1 MIDNL
6 QYYPTP
12 LALAIKAWKLFKNK
26 HFIRVLEPSCGEGH
40 LVTHTEQKGEETI
53 VTQMVNVALKVE
65 HEGQFYRRSNI
76 NIDCIEVDV
85 SKHHIL
91 RQKGLEVVG
100 LDFLK
105 FKQGAIYSH
114 IILNPPFTN
123 GVQHVL
129 HAWNILYDGEIVAII
144 NAETIKNAFSKERQH
159 LVNLIEKYGSVEF
172 LQEEFVEAERKTEV
186 EIALVYLRK
195 ESSVGQDVCGDILDK
210 LKRDRTEED
219 NLMEDYR
226 EINAVVLPKSFV
238 ENQVN
243 AFNAA
248 VLASKEAIFSRQ
260 RAGFYANILGQTME
274 RIDGGNGLNK
284 AETVKEISKS
294 IHEEYRE
301 LKNRAWT
308 SILRSTEVTSRL
320 SSEAQKRLTKEFE
333 VIKCLE
339 FDVANIYGFLA
350 GLSEKQGD
358 IQLNMACDVF
368 DIITRYHSDNTV
380 FYMGWKSNDKHR
392 TCGMS
397 IKTTRFILPNNKT
410 WMKSS
415 LDWDATQRL
424 GDIDKVFAM
433 LDGKYEPEVSLV
445 SVFENQMQALRDGKR
460 IDASYFSVRY
470 YPGIGT
476 IHFFPK
482 EKKIIDRLN
491 RLVGRHREWL
501 PPEGDKVNEAFW
513 VQYDNAENFDKEFRA
528 ELKSKATSRYDDPLW
543 GITSHHNDNRDAASK
558 KACDAIETV
567 LERHGININAVISK
581 DEVLMLE
588 AA

>member
-1 MIDNL
+1 MRHDNL
-6 QYYPTP
+6 QFYPTP
-12 LALAIKAWKLFKNK
+12 LALATKAWKLFKNK
-26 HFIRVLEPSCGEGH
+26 HFIRVLEPSGGEGH

-53 VTQMVNVALKVE
+53 VTQMVNMALKVE
-65 HEGQFYRRSNI
+65 HEGQYYHRREV
-76 NIDCIEVDV
+76 NIDCLEVDV
-85 SKHHIL
+85 SKHYVL

-114 IILNPPFTN
+114 IIMNPPFAN

-144 NAETIKNAFSKERQH
+144 NAESIKNPYSKEREF
-159 LVNLIEKYGSVEF
+159 LTGLIEKYGSVEF

-186 EIALVYLRK
+186 EIALVYLKK
-195 ESSVGQDVCGDILDK
+195 ESSVSDDICGDILEK
-210 LKRDRTEED
+210 LKRDGTEADDLVED
-219 NLMEDYR
+219 FR

-238 ENQVN
+238 ENQVH

-248 VLASKEAIFSRQ
+248 VLASKEAIFARQ
-260 RAGFYANILGQTME
+260 RAGYYANILGSTME

-284 AETVKEISKS
+284 VETVKDIAKS
-294 IHEEYRE
+294 IHTEFLE

-308 SILRSTEVTSRL
+308 GILRSTEVTSRL

-333 VIKCLE
+333 VIKLLE
-339 FDVANIYGFLA
+339 FDLANIYGFLA

-368 DIITRYHSDNTV
+368 DIITRYYSENTV
-380 FYMGWKSNDKHR
+380 FHLGWKSNDKHR
-392 TCGMS
+392 TCGMR
-397 IKTTRFILPNNKT
+397 IKTTRFILPNNA
-410 WMKSS
+410 SFSNS
-415 LDWDATQRL
+415 LDWSATQRL

-433 LDGKYEPEVSLV
+433 LDGKQAPEVSLV
-445 SVFENQMQALRDGKR
+445 SVFENQFRALKDGQR
-460 IDASYFSVRY
+460 IDATYFSVRY
-470 YPGIGT
+470 YRGIGT

-482 EKKIIDRLN
+482 SKKLIDRLN

-501 PPEGDKVNEAFW
+501 PPEGERVNEAFW
-513 VQYDNAENFDKEFRA
+513 LQYENADKFDKEFRA
-528 ELKSKATSRYDDPLW
+528 EVYKKESNRYDDPLW
-543 GITSHHNDNRDAASK
+543 GITSSNHDNQVIANK
-558 KACDAIETV
+558 KACEALETV

-581 DEVLMLE
+581 EEVLMLN

>member
-1 MIDNL
+1 MADIL
-6 QYYPTP
+6 QFYPTP
-12 LALAIKAWKLFKNK
+12 LTLAIKAWKLFKNK
-26 HFIRVLEPSCGEGH
+26 HFIRMLEPSAGEGH
-40 LVTHTEQKGEETI
+40 LVMHTEQKGEET
-53 VTQMVNVALKVE
+53 VFTQMINVALRVE
-65 HEGQFYRRSNI
+65 HDGRYYQRSNV
-76 NIDCIEVDV
+76 NIDCLEVDV

-100 LDFLK
+100 LDFMK

-114 IILNPPFTN
+114 ILLNPPFAYGT
-123 GVQHVL
+123 QHLL

-144 NAETIKNAFSKERQH
+144 NAETIKNAYSKERQH

-195 ESSVGQDVCGDILDK
+195 QSNVNEDICGDILDK
-210 LKRDRTEED
+210 LKRDQTEAED
-219 NLMEDYR
+219 LMEDYR

-260 RAGFYANILGQTME
+260 RAEYYANILGNTME
-274 RIDGGNGLNK
+274 CINGGNGLNQV
-284 AETVKEISKS
+284 ESVKELSKS
-294 IHEEYRE
+294 IHTEYRE

-308 SILRSTEVTSRL
+308 SVLRSTEVTSRL

-339 FDVANIYGFLA
+339 FDLANIYGFLA
-350 GLSEKQGD
+350 GLSEMQGD
-358 IQLNMACDVF
+358 IQLSMACDIF

-380 FYMGWKSNDKHR
+380 FYMGWKSNSKHR

-397 IKTTRFILPNNKT
+397 IKTTRFILPNNNA
-410 WMKSS
+410 WNNS
-415 LDWDATQRL
+415 LDWDPKQRL

-433 LDGKYEPEVSLV
+433 LDGKHAPEVSLL
-445 SVFENQMQALRDGKR
+445 SVFENHFKELKSGQR
-460 IDASYFSVRY
+460 ISASYFDVRY

-482 EKKIIDRLN
+482 SKKLIDRLN
-491 RLVGRHREWL
+491 RLVGRQREWL
-501 PPEGDKVNEAFW
+501 PPEGEKVNEAFW
-513 VQYDNAENFDKEFRA
+513 VAYDAAEKFDKEFRA
-528 ELKSKATSRYDDPLW
+528 ELNSKVTSRYDDPLW
-543 GITSHHNDNRDAASK
+543 GITSHDHDNREAASK
-558 KACDAIETV
+558 KACNALENV

-581 DEVLMLE
+581 DEVLML
-588 AA
+588 AAA

>member
-1 MIDNL
+1 MSIDNL

-12 LALAIKAWKLFKNK
+12 LALATKAWKLFKNK
-26 HFIRVLEPSCGEGH
+26 HFIRVLEPSAGEGH
-40 LVTHTEQKGEETI
+40 LVTHTEQQGEET
-53 VTQMVNVALKVE
+53 VFTQMINVALRVE
-65 HEGQFYRRSNI
+65 HEGQYYRRSNV
-76 NIDCIEVDV
+76 NIDCLEVDV

-114 IILNPPFTN
+114 IILNPPFSF
-123 GVQHVL
+123 GVQHLL

-172 LQEEFVEAERKTEV
+172 LQEEFVEAERKTDV

-195 ESSVGQDVCGDILDK
+195 ESNISNDICGDILDK
-210 LKRDRTEED
+210 LKRDQTEAED
-219 NLMEDYR
+219 LMEDYR

-248 VLASKEAIFSRQ
+248 VLASKEAIFARQ
-260 RAGFYANILGQTME
+260 RAEYYANVLGNTME
-274 RIDGGNGLNK
+274 CINGGNGLNQV
-284 AETVKEISKS
+284 ESVKELSKS
-294 IHEEYRE
+294 IHTEFKE

-350 GLSEKQGD
+350 GLSSKQGD
-358 IQLNMACDVF
+358 IQIDMACDVF
-368 DIITRYHSDNTV
+368 DSIGKYHSDNTI
-380 FYMGWKSNDKHR
+380 FHIGWKSNDMHR
-392 TCGMS
+392 TCGMK
-397 IKTTRFILPNNKT
+397 IKTTRFILPNNT
-410 WMKSS
+410 SWNNS
-415 LDWDATQRL
+415 LDWDARQRL

-433 LDGKYEPEVSLV
+433 LDGKHAPEVSLA
-445 SVFENQMQALRDGKR
+445 SVFENQFKALKSGER
-460 IDASYFSVRY
+460 IDASYFSVRF

-482 EKKIIDRLN
+482 SKKLIDRLN

-501 PPEGDKVNEAFW
+501 PPEGEKVNEAFW
-513 VQYDNAENFDKEFRA
+513 IAYENSEKLDKEFRA
-528 ELKSKATSRYDDPLW
+528 ELNSKATSRYDDPLW
-543 GITSHHNDNRDAASK
+543 GITSHQHDNRATASK

>member
-1 MIDNL
+1 MNDNL
-6 QYYPTP
+6 QFYPTP
-12 LALAIKAWKLFKNK
+12 LALAKKAWALFKNRT
-26 HFIRVLEPSCGEGH
+26 FTRVLEPSAGEGH
-40 LVTHTEQKGEETI
+40 LAKVELT
-53 VTQMVNVALKVE
+53 VE
-65 HEGQFYRRSNI
+65 HEGCFYSHRRVDV
-76 NIDCIEVDV
+76 DCIEFDV
-85 SKHHIL
+85 SKHPLL
-91 RQKGLEVVG
+91 REKGMEVVA

-105 FKQGAIYSH
+105 FKQGALYSH
-114 IILNPPFTN
+114 IIMNPPFAY
-123 GVQHVL
+123 GAQHVL
-129 HAWNILYDGEIVAII
+129 HAWEILYDGEIIAII
-144 NAETIKNAFSKERQH
+144 NAETIKNPFSKERQH
-159 LVNLIEKYGSVEF
+159 LVNLIEKFGSVEF

-186 EIALVYLRK
+186 EVALVYLRK
-195 ESSVGQDVCGDILDK
+195 ESRVSEDICGDILDK
-210 LKRDRTEED
+210 LKRDGTEAD
-219 NLMEDYR
+219 DLMEDYR

-260 RAGFYANILGQTME
+260 RAEYYANILGNTME
-274 RIDGGNGLNK
+274 CINGGNGLNQV
-284 AETVKEISKS
+284 ETVKDLSKS
-294 IHEEYRE
+294 IHTEYRE

-358 IQLNMACDVF
+358 IQLNMACDIF

-380 FYMGWKSNDKHR
+380 FYMGWKSNSKHR

-415 LDWDATQRL
+415 LDWDSEQRL
-424 GDIDKVFAM
+424 NDMDKVFAM
-433 LDGKYEPEVSLV
+433 LDGKCEPEISLV
-445 SVFENQMQALRDGKR
+445 SVFNNQMQELRDGKR
-460 IDASYFSVRY
+460 IDASYFSVRF

-482 EKKIIDRLN
+482 SKKLVDRLN
-491 RLVGRHREWL
+491 RLVGRQRAWL
-501 PPEGDKVNEAFW
+501 PPEGEKVNEAFW
-513 VQYDNAENFDKEFRA
+513 VQYDNAENFDKEVRA
-528 ELKSKATSRYDDPLW
+528 ELKSKASSRYDDPLW
-543 GITSHHNDNRDAASK
+543 GITSHHDDNRAVASK
-558 KACDAIETV
+558 KACDAIESV
-567 LERHGININAVISK
+567 LERRGISIHAVLRK